1 MAKRTLPEIL
11 VDYPFISAGFETLR
25 HHFFPEIDNLRPIF
39 DMVRV
44 YTIKNGKIE
53 QFKNLRNE
61 EIAALKSI
69 IWIDLQSPS
78 HGEKEFIEKHFR
90 IEFFTY
96 QEVQEIES
104 SSRFLETEETIEIN
118 LGFIS
123 TDTELSV
130 QNVTFI
136 LKDNIL
142 FTYRQGDMRIFA
154 ESVRKLKSMN
164 ADTKEHG
171 LDIFLTVL
179 ETRIDSDADL
189 IESVSRKV
197 NGISKD
203 LIARRSLTE
212 DLLLS
217 IAQLQENTMLL
228 HETITEK
235 QRVVSSLIRIPEFNK
250 IENER
255 LKVVIKD
262 IGSLLQ
268 HAQFISERLEYLQNT
283 FLGLVNIEQNTVIKI
298 FTVVT
303 VIFMPPTL
311 IASIYGMNFKFMP
324 ELQWMAGYPFAIGLM
339 ITSSLAFLWYF
350 KRKKWL

>member
-1 MAKRTLPEIL
+1 
-11 VDYPFISAGFETLR
+11 
-25 HHFFPEIDNLRPIF
+25 
-39 DMVRV
+39 MVRV
-44 YTIKNGKIE
+44 YTIKQGKLE
-53 QFKNLRNE
+53 QFKNLRKE
-61 EIAALKSI
+61 EIVALKSI
-69 IWIDLQSPS
+69 IWIDLQSPTQE
-78 HGEKEFIEKHFR
+78 EKEFIEKNFK

-118 LGFIS
+118 LGYIS
-123 TDTELSV
+123 SDADLSV

-136 LKDNIL
+136 LKDNVL
-142 FTYRQGDMRIFA
+142 FTYRQGDLRTFA
-154 ESVRKLKSMN
+154 ETVRKLKSMN
-164 ADTKEHG
+164 AETKEHG
-171 LDIFLTVL
+171 LDVFLTLL

-189 IESVSRKV
+189 IENVSRKV
-197 NGISKD
+197 NSISKD

-212 DLLLS
+212 DLLLG

-303 VIFMPPTL
+303 VVFMPPTL